1 MQVEG
6 LPCGEN
12 DKQMWTCVLLFWG
25 VLTRGNLKKKKAVT
39 TVFIKATEKE
49 LGLMQD
55 SSYTLS

>member
-1 MQVEG
+1 MRRKRQAYVNMCTSF
-6 LPCGEN
+6 LR
-12 DKQMWTCVLLFWG
+12 CVD
-25 VLTRGNLKKKKAVT
+25 TREFKEKKTVT